1 MAIVDM
7 HMAGMSMHLAG
18 FMPNGDRPE
27 NHQSQDRNAAA
38 ENPGMELRSQQ
49 IIEHSAA
56 IHLNGDEAEQTRH
69 QNGEQLLCEICT
81 DSFTIVMMVM
91 V

>member
-1 MAIVDM
+1 MRVRGMSATGVVLVLVMMVGVVMMMVFVLMMMVGVRVHVQMAIVDM

-27 NHQSQDRNAAA
+27 NHQSQDRNAAT

-49 IIEHSAA
+49 II
-56 IHLNGDEAEQTRH
+56 
-69 QNGEQLLCEICT
+69 
-81 DSFTIVMMVM
+81 
-91 V
+91 